1 MAGVLRNHKLAFP
14 SDASL
19 SASSRRAAA
28 GLAAR
33 RDASFP
39 RPRGAA
45 SAPGRGGRRARRGG
59 GGGGGGGAG
68 LAAGLRARGAAGR
81 GAAPAAPAAA
91 PSSKCGSHAESN

>member
-59 GGGGGGGAG
+59 GGGGGAG
-68 LAAGLRARGAAGR
+68 LAAGLRARGAVGR